1 MEVVFLHTEQ
11 TITLHLAKLIGERTA
26 VDVEIVGKLLSVKW
40 NDKIAAA
47 LPDCLIRKV

>member
-1 MEVVFLHTEQ
+1 MEVVSFHAEE
-11 TITLHLAKLIGERTA
+11 TITLHLAKLIGERTP

-40 NDKIAAA
+40 YDKIAAA